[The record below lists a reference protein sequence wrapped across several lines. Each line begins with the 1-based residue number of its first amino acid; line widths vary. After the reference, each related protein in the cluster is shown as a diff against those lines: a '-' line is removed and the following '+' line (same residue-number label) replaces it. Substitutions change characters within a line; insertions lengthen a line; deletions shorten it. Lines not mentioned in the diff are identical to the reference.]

1 MANQDQRPRFYESQY
16 LGADDM
22 NAVVEYGR
30 VQLGRHE
37 LGAHTAGIAIGLYL
51 VESPTPGAPER
62 RNVTLVPGMA
72 IDGFARQIVA
82 LKREL
87 LPESLFAGI
96 AYDADVDDPA
106 KNNGTPRGRFVR
118 VWVEYDETNAKAP
131 APGFERCDA
140 GDTYARVQESYR
152 FVIGDKPAL
161 ADRRSSLSIAG
172 QAIAADRA
180 LQAFDM
186 TAGLVFDESI
196 PHQAFPADNQ
206 RVRWLVP
213 IGFVRWVVY
222 AQGGGYFVNR
232 NIDANDKGDDRARK
246 FRRYIGVPAEN
257 ILAVDGA
264 LVLRNRS
271 DRPDDP
277 GRFQARLQS
286 SDPIAET
293 RRDLVWV
300 EGNLRSVG
308 DIRLARGA
316 VRFADI
322 NGSDRQTPLSIER
335 VGDNSANPG
344 GRALHVLI
352 GPAAQAN
359 NRLAVSTVTKDDPDP
374 AKRELSEKLTV
385 MSGGNVGI
393 GNDAPARKLHVK
405 GDRVRLD
412 SPDGTKT
419 IEMRA
424 DGAATDLQSTTSD
437 LFLRSGGGPPPH
449 NIVMN
454 PDDTDGNV
462 GIGTA
467 APAHKLDVKAKSI
480 KLGLEAGGGG
490 QLILKNEPGDNKIY
504 LEAFNTAGTG
514 SAAEM
519 LLTGANQTNAPLIS
533 IKANAT
539 FVSDRL
545 GVGINA
551 PAGTLHVL
559 GNNILL
565 ENAARN
571 KNISLFTNGSMVDL
585 FTSSNDLS
593 IRSAGHN
600 CVINWIAGDGNVG
613 VGTSTPTDKLHVGG
627 AFMQVSGLGNE
638 QAIVGGEAQQGVTF
652 GTRSPT
658 VQFFDVRNVT
668 VPFGTTIFDANA
680 WLTVWCRDVNEV
692 SDERA
697 KTNIRGISGALDK
710 VTQLRGVA
718 FEWKGGAARGQTANR
733 LGLVAQEV
741 RQVVPEAVTV
751 NERGA
756 ALSTSALM
764 PLLIEAIKELK
775 AENQQIREE
784 LARLSR
790 SSPQEAKTSR
800 AKRSRRKT

>member
-72 IDGFARQIVA
+72 IDGFARQVVA

-87 LPESLFAGI
+87 LPESMFTGI

-106 KNNGTPRGRFVR
+106 KNNGTPPGRFVR
-118 VWVEYDETNAKAP
+118 VWLEYDETNAKAP

-140 GDTYARVQESYR
+140 GGTYARVQESYR

-161 ADRRSSLSIAG
+161 ADRRSNLSIAG

-180 LQAFDM
+180 LKAFDM
-186 TAGLVFDESI
+186 AAGLVFDESI
-196 PHQAFPADNQ
+196 PHQAFPSDNQ
-206 RVRWLVP
+206 RARWLIP
-213 IGFVRWVVY
+213 IGFVRWVAY
-222 AQGGGYFVNR
+222 AQSGGYFVNR
-232 NIDANDKGDDRARK
+232 NINPNDSGDDRCRK
-246 FRRYIGVPAEN
+246 FRQYIGVPAET
-257 ILAVDGA
+257 ILATDGA

-286 SDPIAET
+286 NNPLAET

-300 EGNLRSVG
+300 EGNLRAVG

-316 VRFADI
+316 LRFADI
-322 NGSDRQTPLSIER
+322 NGSDRQTPLSLER
-335 VGDNSANPG
+335 LGDSAAAAGN
-344 GRALHVLI
+344 RALQVLI
-352 GPAAQAN
+352 GPATQAN

-412 SPDGTKT
+412 SPDETKI

-424 DGAATDLQSTTSD
+424 DGAAVDLQSTTSD
-437 LFLRSGGGPPPH
+437 LFLRSGGGVPPR
-449 NIVMN
+449 NIIMN
-454 PDDTDGNV
+454 PDDAEGNI

-480 KLGLEAGGGG
+480 KLGLEAAGGG
-490 QLILKNEPGDNKIY
+490 QLIFKNNPGDNKIFI
-504 LEAFNTAGTG
+504 EAFNSAGTG
-514 SAAEM
+514 SASEM
-519 LLTGANQTNAPLIS
+519 LLTGQHGANAPLIS

-539 FVSDRL
+539 FVSDNL
-545 GVGINA
+545 GVSVSA
-551 PAGTLHVL
+551 PAAKLHVV
-559 GNNILL
+559 GDNILL

-585 FTSSNDLS
+585 YTSSNDLS

-613 VGTSTPTDKLHVGG
+613 VGTAIPMDKLHVGG
-627 AFMQVSGLGNE
+627 QFMQVSGLANE
-638 QAIVGGEAQQGVTF
+638 QAVVGGEGQSGVTF
-652 GTRSPT
+652 GTRRAD
-658 VQFFDVRNVT
+658 VQLFDVRNLA
-668 VPFGTTIFDANA
+668 VPFGQFNANA
-680 WLTVWCRDVNEV
+680 WLTVWCREVHEV

-697 KTNIRGISGALDK
+697 KSNIRGISGALDK
-710 VTQLRGVA
+710 VTRLRGVA
-718 FEWKGGAARGQTANR
+718 FEWKGGAVRGQTENR
-733 LGLVAQEV
+733 LGLIAQEV
-741 RQVVPEAVTV
+741 QQVVPEAVTV

-756 ALSTSALM
+756 ALSTSALV

-775 AENQQIREE
+775 AENEQIRKD
-784 LARLSR
+784 LAKLSGGHPA
-790 SSPQEAKTSR
+790 SAEAKPSR
-800 AKRSRRKT
+800 ARASRRKA

>member
-1 MANQDQRPRFYESQY
+1 MANQNQRPRFYESQY
-16 LGADDM
+16 IGADDM
-22 NAVVEYGR
+22 NAVVEYGH

-37 LGAHTAGIAIGLYL
+37 LGSHTAGIAIGLYL

-72 IDGFARQIVA
+72 LDGFARQIVA
-82 LKREL
+82 LRREL

-96 AYDADVDDPA
+96 AYDADVDDPV

-118 VWVEYDETNAKAP
+118 VWLEYDETNAKAP

-140 GDTYARVQESYR
+140 GETYARVQESYR
-152 FVIGDKPAL
+152 FVIGDKPTL
-161 ADRRSSLSIAG
+161 TDRRGRLAIAG
-172 QAIAADRA
+172 KAVAADRA

-196 PHQAFPADNQ
+196 PHQTFPADNQ
-206 RVRWLVP
+206 RARWLVP

-232 NIDANDKGDDRARK
+232 NIDAADSGDDRCRK
-246 FRRYIGVPAEN
+246 FRQYIGVPAET
-257 ILAVDGA
+257 ILATDGA

-286 SDPIAET
+286 GDPLAET

-300 EGNLRSVG
+300 EGNLRTVG
-308 DIRLARGA
+308 DVRLARGA
-316 VRFADI
+316 LRFADI

-335 VGDNSANPG
+335 LGDSAAPPG
-344 GRALHVLI
+344 GRALQVLI
-352 GPAAQAN
+352 GPDAQAN
-359 NRLAVSTVTKDDPDP
+359 NRLAVSTVAKDDPDP
-374 AKRELSEKLTV
+374 ANRQFSEKLTV

-393 GNDAPARKLHVK
+393 GNNAPARKLHVK

-412 SPDGTKT
+412 STDGTKT

-424 DGAATDLQSTTSD
+424 DGVAVDLQSTTSD
-437 LFLRSGGGPPPH
+437 IFLRSGGAAPPH
-449 NIVMN
+449 HIVMN
-454 PDDTDGNV
+454 PDAPDGNV

-467 APAHKLDVKAKSI
+467 APKHKLDVNGKSI
-480 KLGLEAGGGG
+480 KLGLEAAGGG
-490 QLILKNEPGDNKIY
+490 QLILKNNPGDNKIF

-519 LLTGANQTNAPLIS
+519 LLTGANDTNAPLIS

-539 FVSDRL
+539 FVSDKL
-545 GVGINA
+545 GVGVNA
-551 PAGTLHVL
+551 PTANLHVV
-559 GNNILL
+559 GDNILL
-565 ENAARN
+565 ENGARN
-571 KNISLFTNGSMVDL
+571 KHIALFTNGSMVDL
-585 FTSSNDLS
+585 FTASNDLS
-593 IRSAGHN
+593 IRSAAHN

-613 VGTSTPTDKLHVGG
+613 IGTASPMDKLHVGG
-627 AFMQVSGLGNE
+627 SFMQVSGAANE
-638 QAIVGGEAQQGVTF
+638 QAIVGGEGQQGVTF
-652 GTRSPT
+652 GTRNGG
-658 VQFFDVRNVT
+658 VQFLDARNLA
-668 VPFGTTIFDANA
+668 VPFGQSNANA
-680 WLTVWCRDVNEV
+680 WLTVWCRDVHEV

-697 KTNIRGISGALDK
+697 KSNIRGISGALDK

-718 FEWKGGAARGQTANR
+718 FEWKGGAARGQTENR

-741 RQVVPEAVTV
+741 QRVVPEAVTV

-775 AENQQIREE
+775 AENEQIRDE
-784 LARLSR
+784 LARLSDER
-790 SSPQEAKTSR
+790 SARKATSRAKTSR
-800 AKRSRRKT
+800 SRK